1 LKYKEVYIK
10 EVYIKSHEQSINII
24 MLQNKNNPPMKK
36 KENLSTTNYKKMCI
50 DETLTFITF
59 YLLIKF

>member
-1 LKYKEVYIK
+1 
-10 EVYIKSHEQSINII
+10 

-59 YLLIKF
+59 YLLIKFRVYEFQIKSRFDNYM

>member
-1 LKYKEVYIK
+1 MKYK

-50 DETLTFITF
+50 DETLIYHILFIN
-59 YLLIKF
+59 YILSL